1 MKHMLKPLSWKCR
14 CAVLVAALVLLA
26 APAAAQFPIGE
37 ICKGLEDL
45 CQPPR
50 SACSA
55 SGFKITL
62 TAFSPANPSDGGV
75 ASYTYTI
82 CSPPAG
88 VCTGTVRLGEPC
100 LEHNFCRRKGTRVDQ
115 TATCTRECATDEFRN
130 LSHFDVVFPAIG
142 ASCISEGTVVTGSCS
157 VGDFVGDFV
166 LGDAACFGA
175 QGGSQNFV
183 AKCDNTPTLQPGECL
198 TMTVNIPSEEV
209 GLAAAVVVD
218 KAGPNCTGT
227 CIAGPSCEKCGTPPE
242 PGGCLTRTAGF
253 WGTHPHVTA
262 QFLPVTVCGVSLGT
276 TLAGSPTSATEALC
290 VAGGVEC
297 KSNTAY
303 VQLVRQL
310 AAAKLNLAATAA
322 NGGTC
327 GDAISALITKCESLC
342 TADQKTISA
351 SGCIQLLDA
360 FNNSVDTLTPT
371 PAPFNNPGPA
381 DPTQCQT
388 ANGNGIVIGKS
399 NFCK

>member
-1 MKHMLKPLSWKCR
+1 
-14 CAVLVAALVLLA
+14 
-26 APAAAQFPIGE
+26 
-37 ICKGLEDL
+37 
-45 CQPPR
+45 
-50 SACSA
+50 
-55 SGFKITL
+55 
-62 TAFSPANPSDGGV
+62 
-75 ASYTYTI
+75 
-82 CSPPAG
+82 
-88 VCTGTVRLGEPC
+88 
-100 LEHNFCRRKGTRVDQ
+100 
-115 TATCTRECATDEFRN
+115 
-130 LSHFDVVFPAIG
+130 VFPAIG
-142 ASCISEGTVVTGSCS
+142 ASCIGEGTVVTGSCS
-157 VGDFVGDFV
+157 VGKFV
-166 LGDAACFGA
+166 LGDADCFGP
-175 QGGSQNFV
+175 QGGSQSFV
-183 AKCDNTPTLQPGECL
+183 AKCDDTPELQPGQCL

-218 KAGPNCTGT
+218 KAGTNDCTGT
-227 CIAGPSCEKCGTPPE
+227 CIAGPSCEKCGTTPPE

-253 WGTHPHVTA
+253 WGTHPAITA
-262 QFLPVTVCGVSLGT
+262 QFLPVSVCGVSLGT
-276 TLAGSPTSATEALC
+276 TSAGSSTSATEALC

-310 AAAKLNLAATAA
+310 AAAKLNLVATAF

-399 NFCK
+399 DFCNN

>member
-1 MKHMLKPLSWKCR
+1 MEYLMRRFKWECTCLML
-14 CAVLVAALVLLA
+14 AAFVLVAP
-26 APAAAQFPIGE
+26 PAAQSSFPIGE
-37 ICKGLEDL
+37 ICRELEDI
-45 CQPPR
+45 CAPPE

-55 SGFKITL
+55 TGFKITL
-62 TAFSPANPSDGGV
+62 TAFSPANTSSSGA

-82 CSPPAG
+82 CSPPLG
-88 VCTGTVRLGEPC
+88 TCTGTARPGEAC
-100 LEHNFCRRKGTRVDQ
+100 LDNNFCKTKGQVTDP
-115 TATCTRECATDEFRN
+115 TATCTRDCATDEFRA

-142 ASCISEGTVVTGSCS
+142 ASCIDAETEVTGSCS
-157 VGDFVGDFV
+157 AGDFG

-175 QGGSQNFV
+175 GSGSESYV
-183 AKCDNTPTLQPGECL
+183 AKCDNTPPLDPGQCL
-198 TMTVNIPSEEV
+198 TMTVNIPSEHV

-218 KAGPNCTGT
+218 KAGTNACTGT
-227 CIAGPSCEKCGTPPE
+227 CIAGPSCEECEEPPP

-253 WGTHPHVTA
+253 WGTHPHVTS
-262 QFLPVTVCGVSLGT
+262 QFLPVQVCGVSLT
-276 TLAGSPTSATEALC
+276 TTEAGWPYSATEALC

-327 GDAISALITKCESLC
+327 GDAISELITKCESLC
-342 TADQKTISA
+342 TADHRTISA
-351 SGCIQLLDA
+351 SQCIQLLDA
-360 FNNSVDTLTPT
+360 FNSSVDTLTPT

-381 DPTQCQT
+381 QPASCQA
-388 ANGNGIVIGKS
+388 ANGNGIVIGKPRY
-399 NFCK
+399 CK

>member
-1 MKHMLKPLSWKCR
+1 MEHWMTRFKWEST

-26 APAAAQFPIGE
+26 APAAADVAIGD
-37 ICKGLEDL
+37 ICKDVTDL
-45 CQPPR
+45 CTPPNP
-50 SACSA
+50 SCSA

-62 TAFSPANPSDGGV
+62 TAFSSANPSDEGV

-82 CSPPAG
+82 CSPPPG
-88 VCTGTVRLGEPC
+88 VCTGTLRSGESC
-100 LEHNFCRRKGTRVDQ
+100 LDNNFCKTKGTASDSS
-115 TATCTRECATDEFRN
+115 ATCTRECATDQFRN

-142 ASCISEGTVVTGSCS
+142 ASCIGEGTVVTGSCS
-157 VGDFVGDFV
+157 VGNFV
-166 LGDAACFGA
+166 LGDAACFGP
-175 QGGSQNFV
+175 QGGSQSFV
-183 AKCDNTPTLQPGECL
+183 AKCDNTPELQPGQCL

-218 KAGPNCTGT
+218 KAGDNCTGT
-227 CIAGPSCEKCGTPPE
+227 CIAGPSCEKCGTPPP

-253 WGTHPHVTA
+253 WGTHPLITA
-262 QFLPVTVCGVSLGT
+262 QFLPVSVCGVSLGT
-276 TLAGSPTSATEALC
+276 TSAGSPTSATEALC
-290 VAGGVEC
+290 VSGGVEC

-310 AAAKLNLAATAA
+310 AAAKLNLAATAF

-342 TADQKTISA
+342 TADQNTISA

-381 DPTQCQT
+381 DPAQCQT